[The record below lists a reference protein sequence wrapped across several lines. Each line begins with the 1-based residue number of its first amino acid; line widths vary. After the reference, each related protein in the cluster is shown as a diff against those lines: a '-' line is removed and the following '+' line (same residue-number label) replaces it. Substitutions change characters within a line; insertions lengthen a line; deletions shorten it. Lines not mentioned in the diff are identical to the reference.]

1 MDRAELAGTGA
12 ALAFHVALVAALSI
26 NLARVS
32 SPPEPP
38 AMEVE
43 LVDDVG
49 LTAAAPQ
56 AVATPPPPS
65 QAPEI
70 GAAEPIE
77 PTPAPIVAP
86 APPTPAPIVAPAP
99 PPPRIV
105 PTPAPPRAQPVAK
118 PTPPAKRVAARP
130 APARAAP
137 ASPAPARAAPRVS
150 RIGDDFLKGISA
162 DAPLSAPAPAR
173 PAAATFNAAA
183 KADISSAI
191 AAQIRPCALRQ
202 RALGE
207 GANRIRVVLN
217 IRLTRAGRLQ
227 GAPSVVR
234 TSGVDEENS
243 QYEELVKDQAIAS
256 YRECAPLRLPA
267 ELYQTA
273 QGGWS
278 NINMTYRLP

>member
-26 NLARVS
+26 HLARVDT
-32 SPPEPP
+32 PAEPP
-38 AMEVE
+38 SMEVE
-43 LVDDVG
+43 LVDEVG

-56 AVATPPPPS
+56 ALAPPPS
-65 QAPEI
+65 EAPEL
-70 GAAEPIE
+70 GEAEPIE
-77 PTPAPIVAP
+77 PAP
-86 APPTPAPIVAPAP
+86 APAIAP
-99 PPPRIV
+99 PPPAPSIV
-105 PTPAPPRAQPVAK
+105 PTPAPRPQP
-118 PTPPAKRVAARP
+118 AARP
-130 APARAAP
+130 APAKPAA
-137 ASPAPARAAPRVS
+137 AKAPARPAPRVS
-150 RIGDDFLKGISA
+150 RIGDDFLKGIAA
-162 DAPLSAPAPAR
+162 DAPAQSRAPAK

-183 KADISSAI
+183 KADVASAI

-217 IRLTRAGRLQ
+217 IRLTPAGRLK
-227 GAPSVVR
+227 GAPTVIR

-267 ELYQTA
+267 DLYQTP

>member
-12 ALAFHVALVAALSI
+12 ALAFHVALVAALSLH
-26 NLARVS
+26 LARVDTPS
-32 SPPEPP
+32 EPP

-43 LVDDVG
+43 LVDDIG

-56 AVATPPPPS
+56 ALAPPPS

-70 GAAEPIE
+70 GEAEPIE
-77 PTPAPIVAP
+77 PAP
-86 APPTPAPIVAPAP
+86 APAIAPSP
-99 PPPRIV
+99 PPPSIV
-105 PTPAPPRAQPVAK
+105 PTPAPRPQPATK
-118 PTPPAKRVAARP
+118 AAPPAKRV
-130 APARAAP
+130 PARAAP
-137 ASPAPARAAPRVS
+137 ARPTPAKAAPRAS
-150 RIGDDFLKGISA
+150 RIGDDFLKGIGA
-162 DAPLSAPAPAR
+162 DPPASRAPAK

-183 KADISSAI
+183 KADVASAI

-227 GAPSVVR
+227 GAPTIIR

-267 ELYQTA
+267 ELYQTP

>member
-1 MDRAELAGTGA
+1 MTLDRAELVGTGA
-12 ALAFHVALVAALSI
+12 ALAFHVALIAALSLS
-26 NLARVS
+26 LAHVEA
-32 SPPEPP
+32 PPEPP
-38 AMEVE
+38 SMEVE
-43 LVDDVG
+43 LVEDVA
-49 LTAAAPQ
+49 LAAAARTPLT
-56 AVATPPPPS
+56 TPPPPS

-70 GAAEPIE
+70 ATAEPF
-77 PTPAPIVAP
+77 AP
-86 APPTPAPIVAPAP
+86 APLPAPAIEPAP

-105 PTPAPPRAQPVAK
+105 PTPAPPVRAAPTPR
-118 PTPPAKRVAARP
+118 PTPPAKVVQAKPAPARP
-130 APARAAP
+130 APARP
-137 ASPAPARAAPRVS
+137 TPRAS
-150 RIGDDFLKGISA
+150 RIGADFLKGLGP
-162 DAPLSAPAPAR
+162 DAPAQAR
-173 PAAATFNAAA
+173 AAPAAATFNAAA
-183 KADISSAI
+183 KANVASAI

-217 IRLTRAGRLQ
+217 IRLTLAGRLK
-227 GAPSVVR
+227 GAPTVVR
-234 TSGVDEENS
+234 TSGVDEDNS

>member
-70 GAAEPIE
+70 GAAESIE

>member
-1 MDRAELAGTGA
+1 MSLDRAELAGTGA

-86 APPTPAPIVAPAP
+86 APP
-99 PPPRIV
+99 PPRIV

-137 ASPAPARAAPRVS
+137 ASPAPARPAPGAS
-150 RIGDDFLKGISA
+150 RIGDDFLKGIA
-162 DAPLSAPAPAR
+162 TDAPSSAPAPAR

>member
-1 MDRAELAGTGA
+1 MSLDRAELAGTGF
-12 ALAFHVALVAALSI
+12 ALALHVALVAALSLH
-26 NLARVS
+26 LAQIET
-32 SPPEPP
+32 PPEPP
-38 AMEVE
+38 SMEVE
-43 LVDDVG
+43 FVEEVA
-49 LTAAAPQ
+49 LTAAAPS
-56 AVATPPPPS
+56 ALVTPPPAS
-65 QAPEI
+65 EAPEI
-70 GAAEPIE
+70 GDAEPEPAPRIE
-77 PTPAPIVAP
+77 PAP
-86 APPTPAPIVAPAP
+86 APRPSRTTPS
-99 PPPRIV
+99 
-105 PTPAPPRAQPVAK
+105 
-118 PTPPAKRVAARP
+118 RP
-130 APARAAP
+130 APAKAV
-137 ASPAPARAAPRVS
+137 PARPAPRVS
-150 RIGDDFLKGISA
+150 RIGDDFLKGIAA
-162 DAPLSAPAPAR
+162 DAPSASRAPAR

-217 IRLTRAGRLQ
+217 IRLTRASRLQ

-234 TSGVDEENS
+234 TSGVDEDNS